1 MTPIAPHVSAFFQ
14 QRLPVERGT
23 SQHTIDSYA
32 YALKLLLEYASV
44 QFKAAPS
51 QLDLEQI
58 DATLVAAFLAH
69 LETQRANSAR
79 TRNARLAAIKSFMR
93 FVEHR
98 VPAAIEQ
105 VRRIRA
111 IPMKKTDG
119 RLVKHLTLDEVRAV
133 LDRPVLQTRI
143 GLRDRAMLHLCFAGA
158 LRVSELVGL
167 TLADVTLGD
176 QPSIRVHGKGRRE
189 RCLPLWKQV
198 ATDLRAWMAVR
209 GEAPVP
215 EVFLNKRDR
224 EMTRSGVAYLL
235 KKYVHEAAK
244 TCRSLDGK
252 QLSPHVLR
260 HTCALMI
267 LQATGDVRKV
277 SLWLGHAHLQTTQ
290 CYLEVDPTER
300 LEAIE
305 AITPPTLRRGRFR
318 PRDELIASLTAH

>member
-23 SQHTIDSYA
+23 SPHTIDSYA
-32 YALKLLLEYASV
+32 YAFKLLLEYASDRLGT
-44 QFKAAPS
+44 APS
-51 QLDLEQI
+51 QLHLEQI
-58 DATLVAAFLAH
+58 DATLVLTFLSH

-79 TRNARLAAIKSFMR
+79 TRNARLAAVKSFMR
-93 FVEHR
+93 FIEHR
-98 VPAAIEQ
+98 VPAAIDQ
-105 VRRIRA
+105 ARRVLA
-111 IPMKKTDG
+111 IPMKRADV
-119 RLVKHLTLDEVRAV
+119 RLVKHLTVDEVRAV
-133 LDRPVLQTRI
+133 LDVPDLQTRL

-176 QPSIRVHGKGRRE
+176 QPSLRVHGKGRRE

-198 ATDLRAWMAVR
+198 AADLRAWMAVR
-209 GEAPVP
+209 GAAPVP
-215 EVFLNKRDR
+215 EVFVNRWER
-224 EMTRSGVAYLL
+224 QMTRSGVTYLL
-235 KKYVHEAAK
+235 KKYVRGATK
-244 TCRSLDGK
+244 TCSSIDGK
-252 QLSPHVLR
+252 RISPHVLR
-260 HTCALMI
+260 HACALMI
-267 LQATGDVRKV
+267 LQATGDIRKV

-305 AITPPTLRRGRFR
+305 SITPPALRRGRFR

>member
-32 YALKLLLEYASV
+32 YALKLLLEYASNRL
-44 QFKAAPS
+44 ATAPS
-51 QLDLEQI
+51 QLHLEQI
-58 DATLVAAFLAH
+58 DATLVSAFLGH
-69 LETQRANSAR
+69 LETQRTNSAR
-79 TRNARLAAIKSFMR
+79 TRNARLAAVKSFMR

-98 VPAAIEQ
+98 VPAALDQ
-105 VRRIRA
+105 VRRVLA

-119 RLVKHLTLDEVRAV
+119 RLVKHLTIAEVRAV
-133 LDRPVLQTRI
+133 LDGPDLQTRL

-167 TLADVTLGD
+167 TLADVTLGG

-198 ATDLRAWMAVR
+198 AADLRAWMAVR
-209 GEAPVP
+209 GAAPVP
-215 EVFLNKRDR
+215 EVFLNRRDR

-235 KKYVHEAAK
+235 KKYVDDAAK
-244 TCRSLDGK
+244 TCSSLDGR

-290 CYLEVDPTER
+290 CYLEVDPTEK

-305 AITPPTLRRGRFR
+305 AITPPALRRGRFR
-318 PRDELIASLTAH
+318 PRDELIASLTAR

>member
-23 SQHTIDSYA
+23 SHHTIDSYA
-32 YALKLLLEYASV
+32 YALKLLLEYASNQV
-44 QFKAAPS
+44 GAAPS
-51 QLDLEQI
+51 QLHLEQI
-58 DATLVAAFLAH
+58 DATLVSAFLGH
-69 LETQRANSAR
+69 LETQRGNTAR
-79 TRNARLAAIKSFMR
+79 TRNARLAAVRSFMR
-93 FVEHR
+93 FVEYR

-105 VRRIRA
+105 VRRVLA
-111 IPMKKTDG
+111 IPMKKTDV
-119 RLVKHLTLDEVRAV
+119 RLVKHLTLDEVRAILNV
-133 LDRPVLQTRI
+133 PDLQTRL

-189 RCLPLWKQV
+189 RCLPLWGQV
-198 ATDLRAWMAVR
+198 TADLRAWMAVR
-209 GEAPVP
+209 GEPPVP
-215 EVFLNKRDR
+215 EVFLNSRDR

-235 KKYVHEAAK
+235 KKYVRDAAT
-244 TCRSLDGK
+244 TCSSLDDK

-267 LQATGDVRKV
+267 LQATGDIRKV

-305 AITPPTLRRGRFR
+305 AITPPALRRGRFR
-318 PRDELIASLTAH
+318 PRDELIASLTGR